1 MVKAN
6 EGTVPLA
13 VPDSFS
19 FPYDLPYEIQ
29 TILMRVRRGLL
40 VSISIPMQ

>member
-1 MVKAN
+1 MVNAN

-29 TILMRVRRGLL
+29 TILMRVSGDLWSQL
-40 VSISIPMQ
+40 AF

>member
-1 MVKAN
+1 MVNAS
-6 EGTVPLA
+6 EATVPLA

-29 TILMRVRRGLL
+29 TILMRVSCGLWYD
-40 VSISIPMQ
+40 